1 MRVTTRWRLLA
12 SVFTGLIITAMPQ
25 ESAAQETQSAPSGT
39 APITPD
45 AASNE
50 VPDIIVT
57 AQRRAQRLQDVPVT
71 ITAFGGDQLQRA
83 GATRADDIA
92 TLTPGLTVGSFTP
105 SRPQVFIRGIGTRQI
120 DIGSDPSI
128 GVFVDDVY
136 VSRVSGQMTGLADL
150 ERVEVL
156 KGPQGTLYG
165 RNTIGGAINI
175 ITRAPSRELSA
186 FADIGIGDYN
196 YFDARGSLSG
206 PLINDLA
213 YGRVS
218 FFRTKRDGYV
228 RNLAT
233 GGRAQ
238 GIDQYDVR
246 GKLLLTRDGPL
257 SATFTVDVLRDRSPG
272 QEGKSAGPDVIL
284 RSPFVP
290 VPVLSNDP
298 LAERYNVESL
308 TQQNI
313 NQYIG
318 RIDWRQGI
326 HIASISAYRTST
338 LLNDGETDYTIL
350 DIARQTTNE
359 SSREFSQELRV
370 ASIDG
375 EALTFGD
382 KLSWVAG
389 IYYLRDSAKRSDLFT
404 FGKDSL
410 PVLVANFF
418 GVPLTSIGNTTT
430 LDRVATSYAAF
441 AEVTWKII
449 PNLDIIT
456 GGRFSWDRKEGRY
469 IGETT
474 ASGFPVLTT
483 PFNIPLSRRW
493 NAFNPRVTVAWHAA
507 KDTLFF
513 ATYSQG
519 FKSGGF
525 QFAVSDPLLAAR
537 IFDPETVKFYEGGV
551 KSTLLDRKLQIGA
564 SVFHYKYGNLQTQR
578 TVLNAGGSPTSIVEN
593 AASSTINGGEVN
605 LVLAPR
611 RDLTINMGVTL
622 LDAKYDSYNVGGGT
636 NFSGTRLLRAPRFSN
651 NVALDYTPTLSQDV
665 RLIAHADWYHSSAFY
680 FEPGETRISV
690 NNQQNAYDLV
700 NLRLGVEWRQWSLTG
715 FVTNVF
721 DKRYRAAN
729 DIVPGITTAFG
740 TTGLQSRAY
749 YAAPRMI
756 GARMSWKL

>member
-1 MRVTTRWRLLA
+1 
-12 SVFTGLIITAMPQ
+12 
-25 ESAAQETQSAPSGT
+25 
-39 APITPD
+39 
-45 AASNE
+45 
-50 VPDIIVT
+50 
-57 AQRRAQRLQDVPVT
+57 
-71 ITAFGGDQLQRA
+71 
-83 GATRADDIA
+83 
-92 TLTPGLTVGSFTP
+92 
-105 SRPQVFIRGIGTRQI
+105 
-120 DIGSDPSI
+120 
-128 GVFVDDVY
+128 
-136 VSRVSGQMTGLADL
+136 MTGLADL

-186 FADIGIGDYN
+186 FADMGIGNYN

-206 PLINDLA
+206 PLVNDLA

-233 GGRAQ
+233 DGRAQ

-257 SATFTVDVLRDRSPG
+257 TATFTVDVLRDRSPG

-284 RSPFVP
+284 RNPFVP
-290 VPVLSNDP
+290 IPILSSDL
-298 LAERYNVESL
+298 LAERYNVDSR
-308 TQQNI
+308 TRQNV
-313 NQYIG
+313 NQYTG
-318 RIDWRQGI
+318 RIDWRRGI
-326 HIASISAYRTST
+326 NVTSISAYRTSG
-338 LLNDGETDYTIL
+338 LFNDGETDYTIL

-359 SSREFSQELRV
+359 ESKEFSQEFRI

-389 IYYLRDSAKRSDLFT
+389 VYYLRDSAKRSDLFT
-404 FGKDSL
+404 WGKDSL

-418 GVPLTSIGNTTT
+418 GAPLTSIGNTTT

-441 AEVTWKII
+441 AEVTWKLV
-449 PNLDIIT
+449 PNVDIIT
-456 GGRFSWDRKEGRY
+456 GGRFSWDKKEGRY
-469 IGETT
+469 IGATT
-474 ASGFPVLTT
+474 APGFPVLTT

-493 NAFNPRVTVAWHAA
+493 NAFNPRVTVAWHPI
-507 KDTLFF
+507 KDTLLF

-525 QFAVSDPLLAAR
+525 QFAVSDPVLAAR
-537 IFDPETVKFYEGGV
+537 IFNPEKVTFYEGGI

-564 SVFHYKYGNLQTQR
+564 SVFRYKYGNLQTQR
-578 TVLNAGGSPTSIVEN
+578 TVLNSGGAPTSIVEN
-593 AASSTINGGEVN
+593 AASSAINGGEVN
-605 LVLAPR
+605 LVLAPS
-611 RDLTINMGVTL
+611 RDLTLNVGMTY

-636 NFSGTRLLRAPRFSN
+636 DFSNTRLIRAPKFSN
-651 NVALDYTPTLSQDV
+651 NVAVDYSPRLSQDI
-665 RLIAHADWYHSSAFY
+665 RLVAHADWYHSSAFY

-690 NNQQNAYDLV
+690 TNRQNAYDLV
-700 NLRLGVEWRQWSLTG
+700 NLRLGLEWKQWS
-715 FVTNVF
+715 VTAFATNLF

-729 DIVPGITTAFG
+729 DLVPGTSTAFG
-740 TTGLQSRAY
+740 VTGAQSRGY

-756 GARMSWKL
+756 GARVAWKL